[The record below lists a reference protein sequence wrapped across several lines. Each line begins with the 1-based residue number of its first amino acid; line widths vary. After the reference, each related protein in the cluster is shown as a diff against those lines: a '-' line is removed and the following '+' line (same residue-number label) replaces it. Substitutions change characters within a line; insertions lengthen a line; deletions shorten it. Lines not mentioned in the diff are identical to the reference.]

1 MNRSLI
7 YCLGILLILGSI
19 LCCKQKSQEQVVY
32 DAFYQLLKESPAD
45 EARYRQLYNDGHRIV
60 LKVNNQ
66 LNGAT
71 LARTTIKYNDPIVIE
86 VDFLEIQKRRDKLV
100 PVIAHELDHAWEA
113 HYQYGLP
120 AFFELVEKQKDEQHL
135 PWSER
140 TFERSAVQKENET
153 RHYLLSKYPSEY
165 VGMSPNRTMP

>member
-1 MNRSLI
+1 MKKICLYSLE
-7 YCLGILLILGSI
+7 ILLTLGSI
-19 LCCKQKSQEQVVY
+19 VSCKQKSQEQVIY
-32 DAFYQLLKESPAD
+32 NSFYKLLKESPAD

-66 LNGAT
+66 LNGLT
-71 LARTTIKYNDPIVIE
+71 LARTIVTYDEPIVIE
-86 VDFLEIQKRRDKLV
+86 IDYVEIQKRHDNLV

-120 AFFELVEKQKDEQHL
+120 KFFELVAQQKDEQQL

-140 TFERSAVQKENET
+140 TFEKSAIQKENET
-153 RHYLLSKYPSEY
+153 RHYLLSKYSSEY
-165 VGMSPNRTMP
+165 IGMSDQRSMP